1 MSWRDRRRYRG
12 KPSRPLNEADV
23 AAWVDVAEERE
34 NKPPAQI
41 DRDQWLA
48 YLRAKNPVRVHR
60 MKKDLQW
67 AQRML
72 LKIGVD
78 PEEVRWLL

>member
-1 MSWRDRRRYRG
+1 MGWRDRRRYKG
-12 KPSRPLNEADV
+12 KPPRRVTDDEVLGWIDISEK
-23 AAWVDVAEERE
+23 RE
-34 NKPPAQI
+34 GLPPKI

-48 YLRAKNPVRVHR
+48 YLRAKNPVRVRR
-60 MKKDLQW
+60 MTNDFRW